1 MKAVIYAR
9 FSSDKQNEASIE
21 GQLRECMDYAEKT
34 GITVIGNYIDRALS
48 ARTDN
53 RPEFRRMIKDS
64 AKGCFDVVLVW
75 KLDRFSRDRY
85 DSAHYKHLLKKN
97 GVKVVSAKE
106 NISEGPEGIILESML
121 EGMAEYYSA
130 ELAVKVKRGMTENA
144 LKGRVN
150 GGKPPYGYYV
160 DKDRHLCVNETTAPI
175 VKEIFR
181 MYAEGKLVREIL
193 AYLEERGIRTTNGKK
208 FTFSIL
214 QKMLGSRR
222 YIGEYKYGEVV
233 IPNAV
238 PAIIDETLFEKVQ
251 RRLEKNRRAA
261 ASGKAKEDYLLT
273 TKLFCG
279 KCGAYMVGESGVSR
293 GKDIY
298 RYYKCV
304 NARKHTCDKKTV
316 RKEWIENLAVQKAF
330 EIVNDE
336 KIVDYLVDKLFEM
349 QGAANP
355 RLPQLKAQ
363 MADVLKKIENII
375 QAIEQGI
382 IFDST
387 RDRLAEL
394 EKQKSELEI
403 SILEEQIERPLLTQE
418 QIRFGI
424 ERFRKLNI
432 EKEEDKKCLI
442 DNFINAIYL
451 YDDKITFTFNYKDG
465 TKTVLLSECDFT
477 SVGSDT
483 YCFGPPQKGHPNRCV
498 LFVCSQ
504 GLQRVPNFG
513 EAGKLCSLIIGMIF
527 FSFECIFLC
536 FDSLIECVYAYFFD
550 KFICVNTKHEG
561 AFLNF
566 KIMLKNKKQR
576 GMYALNS

>member
-21 GQLRECMDYAEKT
+21 GQLRECMDYAERT

-85 DSAHYKHLLKKN
+85 DSAHYKHILKKN
-97 GVKVVSAKE
+97 GVKVISAKE

-130 ELAVKVKRGMTENA
+130 ELSVKIKRGLTENA
-144 LKGRVN
+144 LKAKVN
-150 GGKPPYGYYV
+150 GGQNPYGYYV
-160 DKDRHLCVNETTAPI
+160 DEQQKLSIDEKAAPI
-175 VKEIFR
+175 VVDIFT
-181 MYAEGKLVREIL
+181 MYAEGKTIKEIVQ
-193 AYLEERGIRTTNGKK
+193 YLNAKGLKTKYGNQ
-208 FTFSIL
+208 FSYNIV
-214 QKMLGSRR
+214 QYMLSNRR
-222 YIGEYKYGEVV
+222 YIGDYKYADIV
-233 IPNAV
+233 IPDAT
-238 PAIIDETLFEKVQ
+238 PPIIDKDLFERVQ
-251 RRLEKNRRAA
+251 RRLEKNKHAA

-279 KCGAYMVGESGVSR
+279 KCGAYMVGESGTSR
-293 GKDIY
+293 TGVVH
-298 RYYKCV
+298 RYYKC
-304 NARKHTCDKKTV
+304 AKTKKRLCDKKTV
-316 RKEWIENLAVQKAF
+316 RKEWMENFAVEKAF

-432 EKEEDKKCLI
+432 EEEEDKKCLI

-483 YCFGPPQKGHPNRCV
+483 YCFGPP
-498 LFVCSQ
+498 
-504 GLQRVPNFG
+504 
-513 EAGKLCSLIIGMIF
+513 E
-527 FSFECIFLC
+527 
-536 FDSLIECVYAYFFD
+536 
-550 KFICVNTKHEG
+550 TT
-561 AFLNF
+561 
-566 KIMLKNKKQR
+566 
-576 GMYALNS
+576 

>member
-9 FSSDKQNEASIE
+9 FSSDEQNEASIE
-21 GQLRECMDYAEKT
+21 GQLRECMDYAERT

-85 DSAHYKHLLKKN
+85 DSAHYKHILKKN
-97 GVKVVSAKE
+97 GVKVISAKE

-130 ELAVKVKRGMTENA
+130 ELAVKVKRGMMENA
-144 LKGRVN
+144 LKGKVN

-175 VKEIFR
+175 VQEIFR

-193 AYLEERGIRTTNGKK
+193 AYLEVRGIRTTNGKK

-279 KCGAYMVGESGVSR
+279 KCGVYMVGESGVSR

-336 KIVDYLVDKLFEM
+336 KIVDYLADKLFEM
-349 QGAANP
+349 QGVANP

-382 IFDST
+382 IFEST

-465 TKTVLLSECDFT
+465 TKTVLLSECDSSF
-477 SVGSDT
+477 VGSDT
-483 YCFGPPQKGHPNRCV
+483 YSFGPPKKIRMAFAV
-498 LFVCSQ
+498 
-504 GLQRVPNFG
+504 R
-513 EAGKLCSLIIGMIF
+513 
-527 FSFECIFLC
+527 IFL
-536 FDSLIECVYAYFFD
+536 L
-550 KFICVNTKHEG
+550 
-561 AFLNF
+561 
-566 KIMLKNKKQR
+566 R
-576 GMYALNS
+576 

>member
-1 MKAVIYAR
+1 
-9 FSSDKQNEASIE
+9 
-21 GQLRECMDYAEKT
+21 
-34 GITVIGNYIDRALS
+34 
-48 ARTDN
+48 
-53 RPEFRRMIKDS
+53 
-64 AKGCFDVVLVW
+64 
-75 KLDRFSRDRY
+75 
-85 DSAHYKHLLKKN
+85 
-97 GVKVVSAKE
+97 
-106 NISEGPEGIILESML
+106 
-121 EGMAEYYSA
+121 
-130 ELAVKVKRGMTENA
+130 
-144 LKGRVN
+144 
-150 GGKPPYGYYV
+150 
-160 DKDRHLCVNETTAPI
+160 
-175 VKEIFR
+175 

-279 KCGAYMVGESGVSR
+279 KCGVYMVGESGVSR
-293 GKDIY
+293 GKEIY

-304 NARKHTCDKKTV
+304 SARKHTCDKKTV

-483 YCFGPPQKGHPNRCV
+483 DCFGPPRHD
-498 LFVCSQ
+498 F
-504 GLQRVPNFG
+504 
-513 EAGKLCSLIIGMIF
+513 
-527 FSFECIFLC
+527 
-536 FDSLIECVYAYFFD
+536 YARN
-550 KFICVNTKHEG
+550 CE
-561 AFLNF
+561 
-566 KIMLKNKKQR
+566 
-576 GMYALNS
+576 

>member
-21 GQLRECMDYAEKT
+21 GQLRECMDYAERT

-97 GVKVVSAKE
+97 GVKVISAKE

-130 ELAVKVKRGMTENA
+130 ELAVKVKRGMMENA
-144 LKGRVN
+144 LKGKVN

-160 DKDRHLCVNETTAPI
+160 DKERHLCVNETTAPI
-175 VKEIFR
+175 VQEIFR

-279 KCGAYMVGESGVSR
+279 KCGVYMVGESGTSR
-293 GKDIY
+293 TGNIH

-304 NARKHTCDKKTV
+304 NARKHTCDKKAV
-316 RKEWIENLAVQKAF
+316 QKEWIENLAVQKAF

-336 KIVDYLVDKLFEM
+336 KIVDYLVDRLFEL
-349 QGAANP
+349 QGVANP

-363 MADVLKKIENII
+363 MSDVLKKIGNII

-382 IFDST
+382 IFEST

-403 SILEEQIERPLLTQE
+403 SILEEEIERPLLTQE

-465 TKTVLLSECDFT
+465 TKTVPLAECDSS

-483 YCFGPPQKGHPNRCV
+483 YCFGPPKAAKFEHALYLCKRCCGLCPKKRTRQCAKHCLS
-498 LFVCSQ
+498 LFPT
-504 GLQRVPNFG
+504 RP
-513 EAGKLCSLIIGMIF
+513 
-527 FSFECIFLC
+527 
-536 FDSLIECVYAYFFD
+536 
-550 KFICVNTKHEG
+550 TRR
-561 AFLNF
+561 AFP
-566 KIMLKNKKQR
+566 
-576 GMYALNS
+576 

>member
-21 GQLRECMDYAEKT
+21 GQLRECMDYAERT

-160 DKDRHLCVNETTAPI
+160 DKDRHLCINETTAPI

-504 GLQRVPNFG
+504 GLQRVPTFG

-550 KFICVNTKHEG
+550 KFICVNTKHGG

>member
-21 GQLRECMDYAEKT
+21 GQLRECMDYAERT

-85 DSAHYKHLLKKN
+85 DSAHYKHILKKN
-97 GVKVVSAKE
+97 GVKVISAKE

-130 ELAVKVKRGMTENA
+130 ELAVKVKRGMMGNA

-150 GGKPPYGYYV
+150 GGKPPFGYYV
-160 DKDRHLCVNETTAPI
+160 DKERHLCVNETTAPI
-175 VKEIFR
+175 VQEIFR
-181 MYAEGKLVREIL
+181 MYAEGRVVREIL
-193 AYLEERGIRTTNGKK
+193 AYLEERAIRTTNGKK

-238 PAIIDETLFEKVQ
+238 PAIIDETTFEKVQ

-261 ASGKAKEDYLLT
+261 ASGKAKEEYLLT

-279 KCGAYMVGESGVSR
+279 KCGAYMVGESGTSR
-293 GKDIY
+293 TKAIH

-304 NARKHTCDKKTV
+304 NVRKHTCDKKTV
-316 RKEWIENLAVQKAF
+316 QKEWIENLAVEKAF
-330 EIVNDE
+330 EIINDE
-336 KIVDYLVDKLFEM
+336 KIIEYLVEELFNL
-349 QGAANP
+349 QTATNP

-363 MADVLKKIENII
+363 MSGVLKKIANII
-375 QAIEQGI
+375 QAIEKGI

-394 EKQKSELEI
+394 ETQKSELEVA
-403 SILEEQIERPLLTQE
+403 ILEEQIERPLLTRE

-432 EKEEDKKCLI
+432 KETEDKKCLI

-465 TKTVLLSECDFT
+465 TKTVLLSEYESS
-477 SVGSDT
+477 SVGSDLN
-483 YCFGPPQKGHPNRCV
+483 GHAPPRIAPCGV
-498 LFVCSQ
+498 LFFVWGQ
-504 GLQRVPNFG
+504 
-513 EAGKLCSLIIGMIF
+513 
-527 FSFECIFLC
+527 
-536 FDSLIECVYAYFFD
+536 
-550 KFICVNTKHEG
+550 
-561 AFLNF
+561 
-566 KIMLKNKKQR
+566 
-576 GMYALNS
+576 

>member
-21 GQLRECMDYAEKT
+21 GQLRECMDYAERT

-85 DSAHYKHLLKKN
+85 DSAHYKHILKKN
-97 GVKVVSAKE
+97 GVKVISAKE

-130 ELAVKVKRGMTENA
+130 ELAVKVKRGMMENA
-144 LKGRVN
+144 LKGKVN

-160 DKDRHLCVNETTAPI
+160 DKERHLCVNETTAPI
-175 VKEIFR
+175 VQEIFR

-193 AYLEERGIRTTNGKK
+193 AYLEERGIRTTNGKR

-251 RRLEKNRRAA
+251 RRLEKNRSAA

-316 RKEWIENLAVQKAF
+316 RKEWIENLACKRR
-330 EIVNDE
+330 
-336 KIVDYLVDKLFEM
+336 LKL
-349 QGAANP
+349 
-355 RLPQLKAQ
+355 
-363 MADVLKKIENII
+363 
-375 QAIEQGI
+375 
-382 IFDST
+382 
-387 RDRLAEL
+387 
-394 EKQKSELEI
+394 
-403 SILEEQIERPLLTQE
+403 
-418 QIRFGI
+418 
-424 ERFRKLNI
+424 
-432 EKEEDKKCLI
+432 
-442 DNFINAIYL
+442 
-451 YDDKITFTFNYKDG
+451 
-465 TKTVLLSECDFT
+465 
-477 SVGSDT
+477 
-483 YCFGPPQKGHPNRCV
+483 
-498 LFVCSQ
+498 
-504 GLQRVPNFG
+504 
-513 EAGKLCSLIIGMIF
+513 
-527 FSFECIFLC
+527 
-536 FDSLIECVYAYFFD
+536 
-550 KFICVNTKHEG
+550 
-561 AFLNF
+561 
-566 KIMLKNKKQR
+566 
-576 GMYALNS
+576 

>member
-21 GQLRECMDYAEKT
+21 GQLRECMDYAERT

-97 GVKVVSAKE
+97 GVKVISAKE

-130 ELAVKVKRGMTENA
+130 ELAVKVKRGMMENA
-144 LKGRVN
+144 LKGKVN

-160 DKDRHLCVNETTAPI
+160 DKERYLCVNETTAPI

-193 AYLEERGIRTTNGKK
+193 AYLDEHSIRTTNGKK

-238 PAIIDETLFEKVQ
+238 PAIIDETTFEKVQ

-336 KIVDYLVDKLFEM
+336 KIVDYLVDRLFEM

-382 IFDST
+382 IFEST
-387 RDRLAEL
+387 RDRLAAL
-394 EKQKSELEI
+394 EKEKSELEI

-424 ERFRKLNI
+424 ERYRKLNI
-432 EKEEDKKCLI
+432 EDEEDKKRLI

-465 TKTVLLSECDFT
+465 TKTVLLSECASS

-483 YCFGPPQKGHPNRCV
+483 YSFGPPKHD
-498 LFVCSQ
+498 F
-504 GLQRVPNFG
+504 
-513 EAGKLCSLIIGMIF
+513 
-527 FSFECIFLC
+527 
-536 FDSLIECVYAYFFD
+536 YA
-550 KFICVNTKHEG
+550 
-561 AFLNF
+561 
-566 KIMLKNKKQR
+566 KIN
-576 GMYALNS
+576 A